1 MFMVTE
7 QLQWKTLAFDPCYD
21 GYKSQDM
28 SSVEVTQSSLGGVYK
43 LETLKCTLVNVG
55 ITLDK
60 KIPEVLV
67 LIAF

>member
-1 MFMVTE
+1 
-7 QLQWKTLAFDPCYD
+7 
-21 GYKSQDM
+21 M
-28 SSVEVTQSSLGGVYK
+28 SSVEVIQSSFGGMYK

-60 KIPEVLV
+60 RIPEVFV